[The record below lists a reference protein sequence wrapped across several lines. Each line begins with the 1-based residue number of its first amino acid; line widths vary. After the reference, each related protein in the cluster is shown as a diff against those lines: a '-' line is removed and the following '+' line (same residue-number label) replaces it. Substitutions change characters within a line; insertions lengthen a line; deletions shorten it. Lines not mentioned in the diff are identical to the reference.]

1 MKSYITKN
9 RKELEQVIWKIEE
22 IGMSQLNKRE
32 KFDNVLDQA
41 TQEYI
46 YSTEASFRNNKH
58 FEELPPKLRI
68 KLIYATQ

>member
-46 YSTEASFRNNKH
+46 YSTEASFRKNKF